1 MPIARRQG
9 RDDPTRKRGDMNAVT
24 IERDAA
30 AGPALRAPAIP
41 DLTLPQFVLAAA
53 DRRGSRRALVDAAT
67 GHELTYAGLAEAVR
81 ETGAG
86 LSARGVRPGDVLA
99 LCAPNCIEFAVAFY
113 AATSAGAIV
122 TTVNPL
128 CTGDEISRQLRQTGA
143 RWLVATSGLVEQ
155 KLRAVIP
162 GTAVVETFVIGGPA
176 AGTTPFGSLRAAAPT
191 PAAAVSAP
199 DVALLPT
206 SSGTTG
212 LPKSVELT
220 HRNLVA
226 SLCQTRLV
234 HQVTENDVVIAALP
248 LFHIYGLQIT
258 LNLPLLAGA
267 TVVILPRFELEA
279 FLRAVQDHGITR
291 AEVVPPV
298 VLGLVTAGVVDDYDL
313 STLRLL
319 TSAAAPLGADLAR
332 ACARRLGCR
341 VKQAY
346 GMTEVS
352 GGTHIAPDAGPDRP
366 ESVGPALP
374 GVECRIVDPRTGAD
388 LRPGEP
394 GELLVRTAGA
404 MRGYLGDPGAT
415 EATIDP
421 GGWVHTG
428 DIVTAGP
435 GGWLYVTDRVK
446 ELIKYKGY
454 QVAPAELE
462 AILVTHPA
470 VADAAVVRR
479 PDEQAG
485 EVPKAFVV
493 LRAPASAEELMAWVA
508 GRVASYKRVRQIEFI
523 DSIPK
528 SPTGKILRRVLVER
542 DASAGSRAG
551 SGDGGHDH

>member
-1 MPIARRQG
+1 
-9 RDDPTRKRGDMNAVT
+9 
-24 IERDAA
+24 
-30 AGPALRAPAIP
+30 
-41 DLTLPQFVLAAA
+41 
-53 DRRGSRRALVDAAT
+53 DAAT
-67 GHELTYAGLAEAVR
+67 GHELSYAGLAEAVR

-86 LSARGVRPGDVLA
+86 LSARGVRTGDVLA
-99 LCAPNCIEFAVAFY
+99 LCTPNCIEFAVAWY
-113 AATSAGAIV
+113 AATSIGAIV

-128 CTGDEISRQLRQTGA
+128 YTGDEISRQLRQTGA

-155 KLRAVIP
+155 KLGAVIP
-162 GTAVVETFVIGGPA
+162 GTAIVETFVTGEPA
-176 AGTTPFGSLRAAAPT
+176 AGTTPFGSLRTAGSAPAQ
-191 PAAAVSAP
+191 PVSAS

-212 LPKSVELT
+212 LPKSVVLT

-226 SLCQTRLV
+226 SLGQTRLA
-234 HQVTENDVVIAALP
+234 HQVTEDDVVIAALP
-248 LFHIYGLQIT
+248 LFHIYGLQLT

-279 FLRAVQDHGITR
+279 FLRAVQDHAITR

-298 VLGLVTAGVVDDYDL
+298 VLGLATADVVGHYDL

-332 ACARRLGCR
+332 ACTRRLGCR

-352 GGTHIAPDAGPDRP
+352 GGTHIAPETGPDRP
-366 ESVGPALP
+366 DSVGPALP
-374 GVECRIVDPRTGAD
+374 GVECRIVDPGTGAD
-388 LRPGEP
+388 LPPGDP
-394 GELLVRTAGA
+394 GELLVRTPGA
-404 MRGYLGDPGAT
+404 MRGYLGNPEAT
-415 EATIDP
+415 AATIDP
-421 GGWVHTG
+421 DGWVHTG
-428 DIVTAGP
+428 DIVTADED
-435 GGWLYVTDRVK
+435 GWFYVTDRAK

-462 AILVTHPA
+462 AVLLTHPA
-470 VADAAVVRR
+470 VADVAVVRR
-479 PDEQAG
+479 PDAQAG

-493 LRAPASAEELMAWVA
+493 LQAPASAQELMAWVA
-508 GRVASYKRVRQIEFI
+508 GCVASYKRVRQVEFI

-528 SPTGKILRRVLVER
+528 SPTGKILRRLLVER
-542 DASAGSRAG
+542 DASTGSRAG